1 MGKIVEV
8 ARASTSSQTQ
18 DESESATFFFTF
30 CWSNAVAR
38 AKARRNAECQDVRKS
53 NAKGVPGDHADLPRR
68 AKIEAQALQN
78 ASGRPVGQAKAVAS
92 RSGTLWGRS
101 EGMPCRARVAP
112 WARRG
117 RPERRQ
123 QRPGSL
129 REHTGRRRRRA
140 DTKIVRS
147 CRATCVA
154 KRAGDVFSSA
164 AAFRTNRPT
173 CVSTQ
178 F

>member
-18 DESESATFFFTF
+18 DESESATFFFAF

-38 AKARRNAECQDVRKS
+38 AKARRNAQCQDVRKS
-53 NAKGVPGDHADLPRR
+53 NAKGVPGDHADLPGG

-101 EGMPCRARVAP
+101 EGLP
-112 WARRG
+112 
-117 RPERRQ
+117 
-123 QRPGSL
+123 
-129 REHTGRRRRRA
+129 
-140 DTKIVRS
+140 
-147 CRATCVA
+147 
-154 KRAGDVFSSA
+154 
-164 AAFRTNRPT
+164 
-173 CVSTQ
+173 
-178 F
+178 